1 MLLDII
7 TEQLINYLEPI
18 VQLRKQF
25 INEINGFAETI
36 YKELSNSNHT
46 FNISYIPS
54 ITSDF
59 ENEMKSLGI
68 KYYKKRPNPDNL
80 PTMGFTIRPAN
91 NNQPTVMSF
100 SSDYMGTKVQTGDII
115 THINGTELNES
126 TYQDLFESIT
136 KMKIGDEYQLEIIRN
151 GKSMKIIENLYDKY
165 DRNVFEFDND
175 ASNEAIELR
184 NKVIPKYD

>member
-1 MLLDII
+1 MTYPEIAD
-7 TEQLINYLEPI
+7 
-18 VQLRKQF
+18 F
-25 INEINGFAETI
+25 IE
-36 YKELSNSNHT
+36 NHIKNNT
-46 FNISYIPS
+46 PF
-54 ITSDF
+54 DF

-80 PTMGFTIRPAN
+80 PTMGLTIRLDN

-100 SSDYMGTKVQTGDII
+100 SSDYLGNKVQITDII

-136 KMKIGDEYQLEIIRN
+136 KMKIGDEYQLDIIRN
-151 GKSMKIIENLYDKY
+151 GKAMKIIENLYTKY